1 MNNAKH
7 EMNLAELNEVSGG
20 GWADVGLSV
29 AANAIYDFM
38 KDHQGITDSIN
49 YIKQQAGK

>member
-1 MNNAKH
+1 MNNAAH
-7 EMNLAELNEVSGG
+7 EMNLAELDEVSAG

-38 KDHQGITDSIN
+38 KDHHGISDSIN